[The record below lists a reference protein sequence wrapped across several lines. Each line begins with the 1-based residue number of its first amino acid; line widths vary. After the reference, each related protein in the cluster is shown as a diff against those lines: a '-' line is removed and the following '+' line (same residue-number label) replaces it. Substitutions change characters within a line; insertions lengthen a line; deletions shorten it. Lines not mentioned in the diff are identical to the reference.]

1 MCGRVRSGG
10 IEGRNP
16 QRDKMGPDRPAVS
29 HSGLWCPAGEIED
42 PARGPGRRVRCR
54 PSPSR
59 YSGGWATC
67 DCEHVLALAG
77 SAEKTGSSL
86 LCWCWLLLA
95 PPPCARARTD
105 GGVTSLVK
113 AGDVELPHISGS
125 ALASSDFSPGGGESS
140 HTNMLR
146 ACGGWT
152 RSSVDMDAHATTDSS
167 SKLQATSSGSY
178 LQFNTRSLS
187 RLCFGSS
194 MMLAHL
200 FLTTFFPSGL
210 EHYSVSLN

>member
-1 MCGRVRSGG
+1 
-10 IEGRNP
+10 
-16 QRDKMGPDRPAVS
+16 MGPDRPALS
-29 HSGLWCPAGEIED
+29 HSGLWCPAPGRSRTRPAGPVD
-42 PARGPGRRVRCR
+42 VSAAARRHRATAAAGRPATASMCWRSPARRKRRGALCSAGAGCCWAPLRSGTDGRWCHFTCESWRRRVATYQRLGSRVFRLFSGGRRKQPHKR
-54 PSPSR
+54 
-59 YSGGWATC
+59 A
-67 DCEHVLALAG
+67 AG
-77 SAEKTGSSL
+77 
-86 LCWCWLLLA
+86 
-95 PPPCARARTD
+95 
-105 GGVTSLVK
+105 
-113 AGDVELPHISGS
+113 
-125 ALASSDFSPGGGESS
+125 
-140 HTNMLR
+140 LR
-146 ACGGWT
+146 RLDACGGWT